1 MNCRLKQTNK
11 QHLWIHIQ
19 ILKNF
24 LSEHQLIK
32 LFFSGI
38 KINGNIFASS
48 SYDGSVCLW
57 TLDGNRIT
65 VFNEPSHLLR
75 CIGFSG
81 NTVVSGDFGGYL
93 HFWEIEIASPATPVE
108 GCVKIKK
115 YHAVPSHK
123 SHIVCIQQNA
133 RRIVSGSRD
142 KTVLVQDF
150 WANVSKM
157 RSLWSINKTLILV
170 HGIPQP
176 IIKLQILNFRIWSD
190 NEETKNYLVQ
200 LTKHP
205 ISRIQNLNFP
215 NLRCWKWSFSF

>member
-1 MNCRLKQTNK
+1 MKHLVFLTIFRGLKSLAICRENHDKKYKESLMKHSFFN
-11 QHLWIHIQ
+11 
-19 ILKNF
+19 
-24 LSEHQLIK
+24 
-32 LFFSGI
+32 FSGI

-93 HFWEIEIASPATPVE
+93 HFWEIEIANPATPVP

-157 RSLWSINKTLILV
+157 RSLWSIN
-170 HGIPQP
+170 
-176 IIKLQILNFRIWSD
+176 
-190 NEETKNYLVQ
+190 
-200 LTKHP
+200 
-205 ISRIQNLNFP
+205 
-215 NLRCWKWSFSF
+215 

>member
-1 MNCRLKQTNK
+1 MNSRLKQTAFMDSCPNFEEFAVRTSNNET
-11 QHLWIHIQ
+11 
-19 ILKNF
+19 IL
-24 LSEHQLIK
+24 
-32 LFFSGI
+32 FSGI

-93 HFWEIEIASPATPVE
+93 HFWEIEIANPATPVQ

-157 RSLWSINKTLILV
+157 RSL
-170 HGIPQP
+170 
-176 IIKLQILNFRIWSD
+176 
-190 NEETKNYLVQ
+190 
-200 LTKHP
+200 
-205 ISRIQNLNFP
+205 
-215 NLRCWKWSFSF
+215 